1 MTQIVLLHGAMGS
14 SSQMQGLGKLL
25 EAHFEVFAFDF
36 CGHGTRASEYISFS
50 VQEFAADLDEFLMQ
64 KKISN
69 PFIFGYS
76 MGGYVALYH
85 SLHFKNGAKKIFT
98 LGTKFNWSPAIAEKE
113 VALLDTHVMQTKI
126 PKFVEVLKNRHG
138 EKMWD
143 GVVKKTQDMMHL
155 LGNNY
160 QLDDEDLANIKCRV
174 VLMLADDDNMVTEE
188 ETEQAHDCIAHSEY
202 VIIQNSKHP
211 IEKVDLEELV
221 KVILKF

>member
-14 SSQMQGLGKLL
+14 SSQMQGLQKLL
-25 EAHFEVFAFDF
+25 EPHFEVFAFDF
-36 CGHGTRASEYISFS
+36 CGHGARSGDEVLFT
-50 VQEFAADLDEFLMQ
+50 VQEFAADLDEFLM
-64 KKISN
+64 KNKICS
-69 PFIFGYS
+69 PIIFGYS

-85 SLHFKNGAKKIFT
+85 SLHFKNKAKKIFT

-113 VALLDTHVMQTKI
+113 VALLDTQMMQTKI
-126 PKFVEVLKNRHG
+126 PKFVEVLKKGHG
-138 EKMWD
+138 EKRWD
-143 GVVKKTQDMMHL
+143 DVVKKTQGMMHL

-188 ETEQAHDCIAHSEY
+188 ETEQAHDSISHSEY
-202 VIIQNSKHP
+202 VIIPNSKHP
-211 IEKVDLEELV
+211 IEKVDLDELV